1 MTIEERAADK
11 KDQAVSEEI
20 PEILIADP
28 TEALAEKAPI
38 ETTVT
43 ELATRAKES
52 PETEIT
58 GNVFP
63 ESVREMTQRSQ
74 ETSMANLWTTG
85 SRAERVK
92 TKVIYFSKID
102 GKNLAQQ
109 KLNEEMDNYWKAK
122 EAEKAE

>member
-74 ETSMANLWTTG
+74 ETSMANL
-85 SRAERVK
+85 
-92 TKVIYFSKID
+92 
-102 GKNLAQQ
+102 
-109 KLNEEMDNYWKAK
+109 
-122 EAEKAE
+122 

>member
-11 KDQAVSEEI
+11 NDPVVPEEI

-28 TEALAEKAPI
+28 TEVLAEEAPT
-38 ETTVT
+38 ETPVT
-43 ELATRAKES
+43 ELATRAKEY

-58 GNVFP
+58 ENVFP

-85 SRAERVK
+85 SRAERAK
-92 TKVIYFSKID
+92 IKVFYFSKID

-109 KLNEEMDNYWKAK
+109 KLN
-122 EAEKAE
+122 